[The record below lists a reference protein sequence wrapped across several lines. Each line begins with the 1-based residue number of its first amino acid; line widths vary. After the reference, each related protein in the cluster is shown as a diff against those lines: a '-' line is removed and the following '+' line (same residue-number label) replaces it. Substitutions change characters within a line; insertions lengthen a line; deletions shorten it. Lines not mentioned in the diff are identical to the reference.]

1 MNLFKLTKFL
11 PPIIVFFAL
20 SMSSCKVQNMF
31 VEDKHYEIDSTFF
44 LKPELYEHVVR
55 PGDKITISVWDHD
68 DLSIGSIYTI
78 HNSNEVFGK
87 WVTVGIDSTIPVPKL
102 GRVHIAGLHIS
113 EVESLLT
120 EKMSK
125 YVVNP
130 AITVKVLN
138 KEVNVIGKVRT
149 PGQYTLE
156 KDQTTIIDALAMAQG
171 TVYYADKKHVRLVR
185 DGKTYILDLT
195 KLDAYHLTNL
205 TVRAGDLL
213 IVPSK
218 KASVFDQKINVIIP
232 FASAISALT
241 IAASFI
247 VPALQ
252 GN

>member
-1 MNLFKLTKFL
+1 MHAIQKFKLLL
-11 PPIIVFFAL
+11 PALTLFAL

-44 LKPELYEHVVR
+44 LKPELYEHVIR

-78 HNSNEVFGK
+78 YNSNEVFGK

-113 EVESLLT
+113 EAESLLS
-120 EKMSK
+120 EKLGK
-125 YVVNP
+125 YVVDP
-130 AITVKVLN
+130 AITIKVLN
-138 KEVNVIGKVRT
+138 KEINVMGKVRT

-156 KDQTTIIDALAMAQG
+156 KDQTTVMDALAMAEG
-171 TVYYADKKHVRLVR
+171 TVYYADKKKVRLVR

-218 KASVFDQKINVIIP
+218 RASVFDQKINVIIP
-232 FASAISALT
+232 FASAISALS
-241 IAASFI
+241 IAASFL
-247 VPALQ
+247 VPVIQ